1 MLYTALATIALLLP
15 STVAFAATDPAL
27 DKVLRQLDA
36 ASVKFQSTEADVKDE
51 FYERVVRDTSTQTG
65 SVYFLRSG
73 GGTEMGLAIGQK
85 RVSFKNGQ
93 GVLYDPSAA
102 AKFTSFSAGQNQQK
116 ADSFLTLGFGGSG
129 KDLER
134 AWDVKLLGTEQVS
147 DDGQAVTVDKL
158 DLTPKDPGV
167 KNTFTHVVIWI
178 DPARSVSLKQE
189 YTTPDNDKRTV
200 TYSHLRYNTKVDTK
214 KYALPKK

>member
-1 MLYTALATIALLLP
+1 MFRIALATTALLLGY
-15 STVAFAATDPAL
+15 TTAFAATDPAL
-27 DKVLRQLDA
+27 DKVLRQLDT
-36 ASVKFQSTEADVKDE
+36 ASAKFQSTEADVKDD

-73 GGTEMGLAIGQK
+73 GSMEMGLAIGSK

-93 GVLYDPSAA
+93 GVLYDPNSAK
-102 AKFTSFSAGQNQQK
+102 KFTPFSSGQNQQQ

-134 AWDVKLLGTEQVS
+134 SWDVKLLGTEQMS
-147 DDGQAVTVDKL
+147 DGASAVTVDKL
-158 DLTPKDPGV
+158 DLQPKDPAV
-167 KNTFTHVVIWI
+167 KNTFTHVVVWI
-178 DPARSVSLKQE
+178 DPTRSVSLKQE
-189 YTTPDNDKRTV
+189 YTTPEGDKRTV

>member
-1 MLYTALATIALLLP
+1 MFKNALVATTLLL
-15 STVAFAATDPAL
+15 SSSAAFAAADPAL

-36 ASVKFQSTEADVKDE
+36 ASAKFQSTEADVKDE

-73 GGTEMGLAIGQK
+73 GSTEMGLAIGTK
-85 RVSFKNGQ
+85 RVSFKNGN
-93 GVLYDPSAA
+93 GVLYDPNAA
-102 AKFTSFSAGQNQQK
+102 SKFTSFSAGQNQQK

-134 AWDVKLLGTEQVS
+134 AWDIKLAGTEQMS
-147 DDGQAVTVDKL
+147 DGGAPITVDKL

-178 DPARSVSLKQE
+178 DPTRSVSLKQE
-189 YTTPDNDKRTV
+189 YTTPEGDKRTV
-200 TYSHLRYNTKVDTK
+200 TYSHLRYNTKIDTK

>member
-1 MLYTALATIALLLP
+1 MFKIALTSTVLLL
-15 STVAFAATDPAL
+15 SRTVAFAATDPAL

-36 ASVKFQSTEADVKDE
+36 ASVKFQSAEADVKDE

-73 GGTEMGLAIGQK
+73 GSTEMGLSIGSK

-93 GVLYDPSAA
+93 GMLYDPSAA
-102 AKFTSFSAGQNQQK
+102 QKFTAFNAGQNQQK

-134 AWDVKLLGTEQVS
+134 SWEIKLLGTEQVS
-147 DDGQAVTVDKL
+147 DGGPAVTVDKL
-158 DLTPKDPGV
+158 DLVPKDPGV
-167 KNTFTHVVIWI
+167 KSSFTHVVIWI

-189 YTTPDNDKRTV
+189 YTTPEGDKRTV
-200 TYSHLRYNTKVDTK
+200 TYSRLRYNAKIDTK

>member
-1 MLYTALATIALLLP
+1 MLKPALATVALVLVS
-15 STVAFAATDPAL
+15 STSFAATDPAL

-51 FYERVVRDTSTQTG
+51 FYEKVVRDTSTQTG

-73 GGTEMGLAIGQK
+73 DGMEMGLAIGQK
-85 RVSFKNGQ
+85 RVRFKGGQ
-93 GVLYDPSAA
+93 GMLYDPSAA
-102 AKFTSFSAGQNQQK
+102 KKFTPFNTGQNQGK

-134 AWDVKLLGTEQVS
+134 AWDVKLLGTEQIS
-147 DDGQAVTVDKL
+147 DGGQTVAVDKL
-158 DLTPKDPGV
+158 ALIPKDPGV
-167 KNTFTHVVIWI
+167 KNTFTQVVIWI
-178 DPARSVSLKQE
+178 DPSRSVSLKQE
-189 YTTPDNDKRTV
+189 YTTPEGDKRTV

-214 KYALPKK
+214 KYALPKS